1 MSLGRRYGWDV
12 CGMCKISIIQIIRV
26 SKYKIVP
33 KIYLPCSKVRQMEIA
48 LFCIYIVGSIL
59 VRALF
64 LIQPKLVVVYDIL

>member
-1 MSLGRRYGWDV
+1 
-12 CGMCKISIIQIIRV
+12 MCKISIIQIIRV